1 MSTDGDTRKQSSVLQ
16 RLSRVKS
23 IVGLDELS
31 WWPQNTSPS
40 GGAEPENLRRGIYS
54 IFAESRSKIGKIMQV
69 FLIVT
74 ILVSVVIILV
84 ATLPQYRFPT
94 VGTREGDTLPV
105 LNTIEAV
112 CVIIFTIEYLAK
124 LFTVPWQT
132 LEELGALPDYG
143 RTKWMPWPLR
153 HVWLWFW
160 SISNLI
166 DFVAIIPFYIEMWSS
181 GDVGSL
187 AVLRVLRIGRV
198 TRVIKLGKYSS
209 GVQMLSAVMQ
219 NSLQYLYQ
227 LTFLISIF
235 VILCGSLIFFA
246 EQGEFVVPDECR
258 PCFGMDAC
266 CSGNSTCVTTC
277 GDFDSCCFTDDSC
290 PTALLDRVCLQTN
303 GYFERPDLVGTGR
316 EESPFVS
323 IFTGFYWVFVT
334 VTSVGYGE
342 ITPTTL
348 TGRVISSFVMLSG
361 LVVIALPIVVI
372 VAGFTE
378 WQSDQQRLKREKSAK
393 AVIKTTKD
401 RLQDLVH
408 RFQDLSEEVERVN
421 ISRKRLE
428 EYEANERASLRSL
441 NHRYSTASKPS
452 LIATNSKLTQVTSER
467 DLSMD
472 ILSPPPPKPSD
483 DINSTPVAKRPG
495 VHMHTPSHSDRRSL
509 EDSQSHTSGPNYNAT
524 AQDSDA
530 GDRSKQRS
538 V

>member
-1 MSTDGDTRKQSSVLQ
+1 M
-16 RLSRVKS
+16 KS
-23 IVGLDELS
+23 IGGLDELP
-31 WWPQNTSPS
+31 WWPQKTLPS
-40 GGAEPENLRRGIYS
+40 GEVEPENLRRGIYS
-54 IFAESRSKIGKIMQV
+54 IFADSRSKIGKVMQV

-74 ILVSVVIILV
+74 ILLSVVIILV

-105 LNTIEAV
+105 FNTIEAV
-112 CVIIFTIEYLAK
+112 CVIIFTVEYLAK
-124 LFTVPWQT
+124 MFTVPWQT
-132 LEELGALPDYG
+132 LDELGARPGYG

-235 VILCGSLIFFA
+235 VVLCGSLIFFA
-246 EQGEFVVPDECR
+246 EQGTFVVPDECG
-258 PCFGMDAC
+258 PCFGMDTC
-266 CSGNSTCVTTC
+266 CSAGNSTCVATC
-277 GDFDSCCFTDDSC
+277 ADFDSCCLTDSC
-290 PTALLDRVCLQTN
+290 STALLDRACLQTI
-303 GYFERPDLVGTGR
+303 GYFERPDLIGTGR

-378 WQSDQQRLKREKSAK
+378 WQSDQARLKREKSAK

-428 EYEANERASLRSL
+428 EYEVNERAALRSL
-441 NHRYSTASKPS
+441 NHRSSQVSRPPF
-452 LIATNSKLTQVTSER
+452 IATNSKLTQVTSES

-472 ILSPPPPKPSD
+472 ILSLSPPSKPPN
-483 DINSTPVAKRPG
+483 DIKSAAPVAIRPG
-495 VHMHTPSHSDRRSL
+495 VHTPSNSDGNSL
-509 EDSQSHTSGPNYNAT
+509 EDSQSHTTSPNAFS
-524 AQDSDA
+524 QDSDV
-530 GDRSKQRS
+530 GDHRS